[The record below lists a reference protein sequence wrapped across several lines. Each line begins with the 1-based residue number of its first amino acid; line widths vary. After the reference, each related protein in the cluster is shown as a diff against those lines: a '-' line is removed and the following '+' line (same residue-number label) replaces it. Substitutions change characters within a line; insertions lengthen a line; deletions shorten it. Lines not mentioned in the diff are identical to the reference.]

1 MNSTPIAVLID
12 ELRHEDQKKRINS
25 IRRLSNIAVAMG
37 PEKTRSDL
45 LVFLE
50 GIIPFVLIY
59 NLSPPPPLLCIE
71 LLEDDDEVLA
81 ELADVLTGFDEY
93 VGGPNH
99 TVSLF
104 KLFEAMCKVIDSNV
118 REKVALYNNYPP

>member
-1 MNSTPIAVLID
+1 M
-12 ELRHEDQKKRINS
+12 
-25 IRRLSNIAVAMG
+25 
-37 PEKTRSDL
+37 
-45 LVFLE
+45 
-50 GIIPFVLIY
+50 
-59 NLSPPPPLLCIE
+59 CIE
-71 LLEDDDEVLA
+71 LLDDDDEVLA

-104 KLFEAMCKVIDSNV
+104 KLFEALCKVIDSNV

>member
-45 LVFLE
+45 VVFLE
-50 GIIPFVLIY
+50 GILYFILILDLY
-59 NLSPPPPLLCIE
+59 PPPPPLC
-71 LLEDDDEVLA
+71 V
-81 ELADVLTGFDEY
+81 
-93 VGGPNH
+93 
-99 TVSLF
+99 
-104 KLFEAMCKVIDSNV
+104 
-118 REKVALYNNYPP
+118 